1 MANLKGEL
9 MKYGIGD
16 RVKVA
21 FPANEPF
28 PSGEAV
34 VVECVQEGV
43 SWYRV
48 AVLPEDAEFCSG
60 SPDRTYQLT
69 DSQIV
74 GLVGQQSTG
83 S

>member
-1 MANLKGEL
+1 

-74 GLVGQQSTG
+74 GLVGQQSTE

>member
-1 MANLKGEL
+1 
-9 MKYGIGD
+9 MKYSIGD

-34 VVECVQEGV
+34 VVECVQEGA
-43 SWYRV
+43 SWYKV
-48 AVLPEDAEFCSG
+48 AVLPEDVEFCSG
-60 SPDRTYQLT
+60 NPDRTYQLT

-74 GLVGQQSTG
+74 GLASQSIG

>member
-1 MANLKGEL
+1 

-21 FPANEPF
+21 FPACEPF

-34 VVECVQEGV
+34 VVGCVQEGA
-43 SWYRV
+43 SWYEV

-60 SPDRTYQLT
+60 NPNRTYQLT
-69 DSQIV
+69 DSEIV
-74 GLVGQQSTG
+74 GLVSQSKG
-83 S
+83 G